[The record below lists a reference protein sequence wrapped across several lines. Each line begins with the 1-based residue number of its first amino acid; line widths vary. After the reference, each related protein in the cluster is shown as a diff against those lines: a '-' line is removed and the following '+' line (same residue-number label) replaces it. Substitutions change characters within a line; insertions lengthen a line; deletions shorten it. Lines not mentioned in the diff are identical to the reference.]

1 MSDEGRPEIDAAAS
15 FVTVDATPLS
25 AAADDDDVGSIVGWF
40 RVKAPRTAI
49 ATAVVPVAFALCTWT
64 FSLGHGAARFSSADV
79 TTLSGTILTVETG
92 TDRVTSDTDIRL
104 TISSHP
110 LPLELQSMY
119 YREESLQRL
128 ARDLLRQGA
137 RVQVGV
143 PTAELTVPRHNSVE
157 NYDFQMICTLSA
169 DGQTILDLDKFNYF
183 DAKNDEIL
191 NIMLRALA
199 IGLLITACLLA
210 LAPLQLAAKR
220 RRATKSK
227 TDENPAEAARR
238 AARVD
243 GLARVGGG
251 AVALALG
258 VFLFRNPGML
268 GYAVASQKPAGLDVP
283 FFSAAGTLIWL
294 LMPFALV
301 IGGTVMAVRGAWRA
315 IKSGSEEERPGES
328 TSTEAP
334 GR

>member
-1 MSDEGRPEIDAAAS
+1 MNDEGRPEIDAAPPI
-15 FVTVDATPLS
+15 VTADAEPRS
-25 AAADDDDVGSIVGWF
+25 GADDVNNVRSIAWWF
-40 RVKAPRTAI
+40 SVKAPRTGI
-49 ATAVVPVAFALCTWT
+49 ATALVPVAIALCVWT
-64 FSLGHGAARFSSADV
+64 FSLRQGAARFTSADV
-79 TTLSGTILTVETG
+79 TTLSGTVLTVETR

-128 ARDLLRQGA
+128 ARHLLRQGA
-137 RVQVGV
+137 RVEVGV
-143 PTAELTVPRHNSVE
+143 PTSELRVPRHNRVE

-191 NIMLRALA
+191 YIILRVIA
-199 IGLLITACLLA
+199 IGLLVTASVLA
-210 LAPLQLAAKR
+210 LAPLPLVARQRRAAKS
-220 RRATKSK
+220 TNQ
-227 TDENPAEAARR
+227 DPAEAARR
-238 AARVD
+238 TARVD
-243 GLARVGGG
+243 GLARMGGG
-251 AVALALG
+251 AVALGLG
-258 VFLFRNPGML
+258 VFLARNPGML
-268 GYAVASQKPAGLDVP
+268 GYAVASQKPAGVEVP

-294 LMPFALV
+294 LMPLALM

-315 IKSGSEEERPGES
+315 IKGGSEKERSAGSAS
-328 TSTEAP
+328 TGAP